1 MLCELVEEL
10 IHPTSQ
16 APSISQTGNQASQEN
31 QQRANL
37 EENPKTDQEK
47 GESQDKEQDTS
58 LKEERIHAIVKA
70 WLFFA
75 NSIMSGEFLSYSD
88 YSRKLDYMITSIRD
102 YYDKSTD
109 GDPSNPSLYLH
120 PVLAAIH
127 DLCFRLRTLCM
138 LMRIQIKIEKE
149 KESVLAISSPLP
161 PSMEQHQL

>member
-1 MLCELVEEL
+1 MNKEDKLYIVMLCELVEKL

-102 YYDKSTD
+102 YY
-109 GDPSNPSLYLH
+109 
-120 PVLAAIH
+120 
-127 DLCFRLRTLCM
+127 
-138 LMRIQIKIEKE
+138 
-149 KESVLAISSPLP
+149 
-161 PSMEQHQL
+161 